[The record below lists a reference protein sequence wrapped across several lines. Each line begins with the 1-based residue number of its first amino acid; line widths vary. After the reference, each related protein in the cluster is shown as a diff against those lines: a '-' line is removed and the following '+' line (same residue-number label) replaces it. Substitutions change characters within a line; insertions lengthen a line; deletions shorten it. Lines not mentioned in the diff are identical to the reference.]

1 MRLAKNTV
9 LCVSVLLSLCA
20 CSKVNSI
27 FDADQDEVKLEGK
40 RISVLE
46 LQKGLEPEG
55 EKRELIAPDPW
66 NNAFWPQAGGYPNHS
81 MQNLALGRELKRAWK
96 TSIGTGGSGALPLTA
111 QPVVA
116 EGRIYTL
123 DTDFNLRAFDVQ
135 SGKSLWKTDVESE
148 EEDDGVISGGIGYA
162 NGHLF
167 VTNGYDELLKV
178 KAADGS
184 IVWRKNLPAP
194 SRAAPTIM
202 EGRIFVATLDNR
214 VVAFDEKTGD
224 RQWVYVGIAETA
236 GLLGAASPAANAQIA
251 VAVFS
256 SGEIT
261 ALRVENGSVAW
272 SDNIASFREFGGGL
286 ESLSDIRALPVL
298 DRGLLITLG
307 FGGKLVAFEEAT
319 GTRVWQKEIGGAET
333 PWIAGNFLFILSNDQ
348 QLIALDVKDGRIV
361 WVTALPRYEN
371 EEKRKNPI
379 IWKAPVMGSG
389 RMILGGTDG
398 NIIEIDARN
407 GKILSRWDAGGSLAL
422 PPVVAANTLF
432 LLSND
437 GTLSAYR

>member
-1 MRLAKNTV
+1 MILA
-9 LCVSVLLSLCA
+9 LCA

-27 FDADQDEVKLEGK
+27 FDPDQDETRLEGQ

-55 EKRELIAPDPW
+55 QQRELVAPDPW

-81 MQNLALGRELKRAWK
+81 MQNLALSRELNRAWK
-96 TSIGTGGSGALPLTA
+96 VSIGAGGSGALPLTA

-116 EGRIYTL
+116 EGRVYTL

-135 SGKSLWKTDVESE
+135 NGKALWKTGVENE
-148 EEDDGVISGGIGYA
+148 EEDDNVISGGIGYA
-162 NGHLF
+162 NGFLF

-178 KAADGS
+178 KAADGK

-202 EGRIFVATLDNR
+202 GGRIFVTTLDNR
-214 VVAFDEKTGD
+214 VVALDENTGD
-224 RQWVYVGIAETA
+224 RQWIYVGIAETA
-236 GLLGAASPAANAQIA
+236 GLLGAANPAANTQVA

-261 ALRVENGSVAW
+261 ALRVENGTVAW

-298 DRGLLITLG
+298 DRNLVITLG
-307 FGGKLVAFEEAT
+307 FGGKLVAFDETT
-319 GTRVWQKEIGGAET
+319 GARVWQREIGGAET
-333 PWIAGNFLFILSNDQ
+333 PWIAGNFLFVLSNDK
-348 QLIALDVKDGRIV
+348 QLIALDTKDGRIV
-361 WVTALPRYEN
+361 WVTPLPRYLN
-371 EEKRKNPI
+371 ESKREKPI
-379 IWKAPVMGSG
+379 VWKAPVMGSG
-389 RMILGGTDG
+389 NLIVAGTGG
-398 NIIEIDARN
+398 NFIELDARN
-407 GKILSRWDAGGSLAL
+407 GKILRRWEAGKSPAV
-422 PPVVAANTLF
+422 PPVIAANTLF
-432 LLSND
+432 VLSED
-437 GTLSAYR
+437 GTLTAYR